1 MFWKCRRFAN
11 LQSVKQYCINKLQNL
26 VVLTQWQRVHVSV
39 RCAQSWR
46 ESHERR
52 THFLKTGV
60 TIDLWV
66 SDVIVYCSQLFT
78 MSGKLKP
85 WTTRIAYGQKCH
97 VSESYKFKNNIKNL
111 NQSIIL
117 FVNCPVY
124 GFQKFSVSFKWTNF
138 NTSQIIMQWMKHF
151 EFRRFFLQVL
161 SSKPQ
166 LIFYRS
172 RYLRLPYFRLQ
183 EFRLIESWNK
193 TMESSARLFWH
204 TDKSLMQKCL
214 VNDDSSLLCVT
225 HEVGYY
231 ERFCSDLFWYRQFY
245 AVRNVLRRQISPIT
259 NTSSVKGVPRDNIT
273 EAMQSSSRARI
284 FFACRSMKTSLSFL
298 NQLEHRKSFNN
309 RCKSG

>member
-66 SDVIVYCSQLFT
+66 SDVIVYCSQLF
-78 MSGKLKP
+78 MRSGKLKP

-124 GFQKFSVSFKWTNF
+124 GFQKFSVSFKWTIL
-138 NTSQIIMQWMKHF
+138 T
-151 EFRRFFLQVL
+151 QVRLSCNEWNIL
-161 SSKPQ
+161 SSEGSFSKCF
-166 LIFYRS
+166 LLNLNSSFIA
-172 RYLRLPYFRLQ
+172 LDTWDCHILGFR
-183 EFRLIESWNK
+183 N
-193 TMESSARLFWH
+193 
-204 TDKSLMQKCL
+204 
-214 VNDDSSLLCVT
+214 
-225 HEVGYY
+225 
-231 ERFCSDLFWYRQFY
+231 
-245 AVRNVLRRQISPIT
+245 
-259 NTSSVKGVPRDNIT
+259 
-273 EAMQSSSRARI
+273 
-284 FFACRSMKTSLSFL
+284 
-298 NQLEHRKSFNN
+298 
-309 RCKSG
+309 SG

>member
-66 SDVIVYCSQLFT
+66 SDVIVYCSQLF
-78 MSGKLKP
+78 MRSGKLKP

-138 NTSQIIMQWMKHF
+138 NPSQIIMQWMKHF

-183 EFRLIESWNK
+183 EFRLIESETRQW
-193 TMESSARLFWH
+193 
-204 TDKSLMQKCL
+204 SL
-214 VNDDSSLLCVT
+214 
-225 HEVGYY
+225 
-231 ERFCSDLFWYRQFY
+231 
-245 AVRNVLRRQISPIT
+245 
-259 NTSSVKGVPRDNIT
+259 PRDCFDTPTKASCKNALLTMTALCSVSHMKSDIT
-273 EAMQSSSRARI
+273 SAFVLIYFDIDNFTRLEMFCEDRLV
-284 FFACRSMKTSLSFL
+284 LS
-298 NQLEHRKSFNN
+298 QIPVQ
-309 RCKSG
+309 